1 MPFTKFDITV
11 CKPIDSR
18 HFKNPKTIGN
28 KLRNRR
34 LELGLLQKDVATIMD
49 VSEDT
54 VTNWENERVE
64 PQINYYPK
72 IIQFLTYFPF
82 EINTSTLGGKI
93 KKYRFE
99 HGLKQEEF
107 AKKLGITQGSVM
119 HYERGNHNPKP
130 RILKKINRLLN

>member
-1 MPFTKFDITV
+1 M
-11 CKPIDSR
+11 DSMDV
-18 HFKNPKTIGN
+18 KNPKTIGK

-72 IIQFLTYFPF
+72 IIQFLNYFPF

-99 HGLKQEEF
+99 HGLQQDEF
-107 AKKLGITQGSVM
+107 AKKLGINQSTVL
-119 HYERGNHNPKP
+119 HYERGSHNPNP